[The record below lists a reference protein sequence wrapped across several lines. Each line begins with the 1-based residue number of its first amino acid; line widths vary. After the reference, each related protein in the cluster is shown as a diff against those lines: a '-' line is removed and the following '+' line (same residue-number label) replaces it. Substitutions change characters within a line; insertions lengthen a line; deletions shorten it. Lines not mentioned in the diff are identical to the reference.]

1 MRKPLRLLVPVAGLL
16 VLMLFGCKPE
26 SSEQAS
32 QAQLEY
38 RREVENTL
46 SELDRSIEALQAK
59 ADTVAEESKAEFSAM
74 LRDLQEKRAE
84 ARAQL
89 EKLKAAGANAWQDMR
104 AEVDETVENL
114 QATYNRTVS
123 RFQ

>member
-74 LRDLQEKRAE
+74 LRDLQGKRAE

-104 AEVDETVENL
+104 AEVDETVEDL

>member
-38 RREVENTL
+38 QREVENTL

-104 AEVDETVENL
+104 AEINETVEDL
-114 QATYNRTVS
+114 QATYDRSVS

>member
-1 MRKPLRLLVPVAGLL
+1 MKKSIRLLVPVVCIL

-26 SSEQAS
+26 SSEQTP

-38 RREVENTL
+38 QREVESTL
-46 SELDRSIEALQAK
+46 NELDRSIAALQAK
-59 ADTVAEESKAEFSAM
+59 AETVAEENKAEFNAM
-74 LRDLQEKRAE
+74 LSDVQEKRAQ

-89 EKLKAAGANAWQDMR
+89 EKLKKAGANAWQDMR
-104 AEVDETVENL
+104 AEIDETVEDL
-114 QATYNRTVS
+114 QDTYDRTIS

>member
-1 MRKPLRLLVPVAGLL
+1 MKKSIRLLVPVVCIL
-16 VLMLFGCKPE
+16 VLMPFGCKPE
-26 SSEQAS
+26 SSEQAP

-38 RREVENTL
+38 QREVEGTL
-46 SELDRSIEALQAK
+46 NELDRNIATLQAK

-104 AEVDETVENL
+104 AEVNETVEDL
-114 QATYNRTVS
+114 QATYDRTIS

>member
-16 VLMLFGCKPE
+16 VLMLFGCKPK

-38 RREVENTL
+38 QREVENTL

-74 LRDLQEKRAE
+74 LRDLQGKRAE

-104 AEVDETVENL
+104 AEVDETVEDL